1 MNILLQMLMLK
12 NQLLF
17 TYLLTN
23 NKINCGGWED
33 IVNDLLSIFQNP
45 EMVLMLFC
53 TVASIA
59 MVLIIV
65 TRTNIHKNKH

>member
-1 MNILLQMLMLK
+1 MNVPVWISMQ
-12 NQLLF
+12 QSQQLF

-23 NKINCGGWED
+23 NKINCDSWED

-53 TVASIA
+53 TVISIA
-59 MVLIIV
+59 MALIIV
-65 TRTNIHKNKH
+65 TGTNIHKNKH

>member
-1 MNILLQMLMLK
+1 MNVPIRMLFLQ
-12 NQLLF
+12 NQQLF
-17 TYLLTN
+17 IYLLTN
-23 NKINCGGWED
+23 IKINCGSWED

-53 TVASIA
+53 TVISIV

-65 TRTNIHKNKH
+65 VTMVRNKNSH

>member
-1 MNILLQMLMLK
+1 MNAPLQMLMLQ
-12 NQLLF
+12 NQQLF

-23 NKINCGGWED
+23 NKINCGSLED

-53 TVASIA
+53 TVVSIA

>member
-1 MNILLQMLMLK
+1 M
-12 NQLLF
+12 
-17 TYLLTN
+17 YLLTN
-23 NKINCGGWED
+23 NKINCGGLED

-53 TVASIA
+53 TVISIV